1 MDLNYSIVK
10 LFPVPIHQFD
20 VNGFSEIQDKLIDYA
35 YNLKKEDDGVKI
47 SNRVGWQSTSFKV
60 ENEDDL
66 LHSFLI
72 NCLNGFPPIKESV
85 KLFVSAWININRP
98 GDFNIKHFHPQ
109 SDLSGVLWIK
119 TSNNCGNIQFHSPSC
134 FETFQ
139 EIESYTDDFKDSTN
153 YHHAYWLPAKE
164 GRMITFPSHLEHD
177 VQENLSNEDRISVSY
192 NISLSLEK

>member
-1 MDLNYSIVK
+1 MDLNYSIVN

-35 YNLKKEDDGVKI
+35 YNLKKEDNGVKI
-47 SNRVGWQSTSFKV
+47 SNHGGWQSTPFTV

-66 LHSFLI
+66 LHSFII
-72 NCLNGFPPIKESV
+72 NCLAGFPPIKKSV
-85 KLFVSAWININRP
+85 KLFVSAWININPP
-98 GDFNIKHFHPQ
+98 GAFNLKHNHPT

-119 TSNNCGNIQFHSPSC
+119 TSNNCGNIEFHSPSC

-139 EIESYTDDFKDSTN
+139 EIESYTDNFKNSNN

-164 GRMITFPSHLEHD
+164 GRMLTFPSHLEHD
-177 VQENLSNEDRISVSY
+177 VKENLSNEDRISVSF
-192 NISLSLEK
+192 NIQLSK